1 MEEQEREI
9 NHVIGEN
16 IERYI
21 YEKHVT
27 KSMIK
32 RQTGIDGKRFNLILK
47 GEVSVTTKKLQEIA
61 RILEVKTLDLLEDWS
76 EG

>member
-21 YEKHVT
+21 HEKQVT

-32 RQTGIDGKRFNLILK
+32 QKTGIDGKRFNLILK

-61 RILEVKTLDLLEDWS
+61 QILEVKTLDLLEDWS